1 MTLAYGPS
9 GSRRQRRAPI
19 RYGQCRPSQF
29 GRRVPLGQTVIPAL
43 VNDFGGIEH
52 LDIHLD
58 SIAIVREYTGLLCRV
73 AAQVPVAQDA
83 MRPSRRPVGR
93 RAESARSF
101 GGEQS
106 YNDNGQR
113 LPLAEDMERDMF
125 KAVLLKLVVG
135 LEDPPDR

>member
-1 MTLAYGPS
+1 M
-9 GSRRQRRAPI
+9 
-19 RYGQCRPSQF
+19 
-29 GRRVPLGQTVIPAL
+29 
-43 VNDFGGIEH
+43 
-52 LDIHLD
+52 
-58 SIAIVREYTGLLCRV
+58 
-73 AAQVPVAQDA
+73 
-83 MRPSRRPVGR
+83 GR